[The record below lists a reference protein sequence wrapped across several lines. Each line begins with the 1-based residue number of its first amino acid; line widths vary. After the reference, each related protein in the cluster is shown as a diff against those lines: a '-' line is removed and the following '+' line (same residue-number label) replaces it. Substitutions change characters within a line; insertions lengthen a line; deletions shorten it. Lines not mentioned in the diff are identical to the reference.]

1 MTVVQTKI
9 PDSILR
15 QAKKF
20 AERENI
26 SLEQVISLCLAH
38 SLGVWTAESLVSERA
53 KRASHERFL
62 EFMSKVPD
70 VEPEEHDRLD

>member
-1 MTVVQTKI
+1 MTTVETKI

-15 QAKKF
+15 QAKSF

-38 SLGVWTAESLVSERA
+38 SLGVWTAESLVLERA
-53 KRASHERFL
+53 KRGSREKFL
-62 EFMSKVPD
+62 EFMSKIPD
-70 VEPEEHDRLD
+70 VEPQEHDRLN

>member
-1 MTVVQTKI
+1 MTTVQTKI

-15 QAKKF
+15 QAQAF
-20 AERENI
+20 AERENL

-38 SLGVWTAESLVSERA
+38 SLGVWTSDNLISERA
-53 KRASHERFL
+53 KRGSREKFL

>member
-1 MTVVQTKI
+1 MTTVETKI

-15 QAKKF
+15 QAQTF
-20 AERENI
+20 ADRENI

-38 SLGVWTAESLVSERA
+38 SLGVWTSESLISERA
-53 KRASHERFL
+53 KRGSREKFL

>member
-1 MTVVQTKI
+1 MTIVQTKI

-53 KRASHERFL
+53 TRGSRERFL